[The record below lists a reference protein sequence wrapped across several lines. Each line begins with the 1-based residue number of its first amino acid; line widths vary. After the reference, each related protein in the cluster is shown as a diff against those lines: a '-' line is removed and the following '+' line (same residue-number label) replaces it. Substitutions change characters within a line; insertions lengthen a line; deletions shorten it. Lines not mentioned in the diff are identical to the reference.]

1 MGWLIDTN
9 VLSELR
15 KGTRTDP
22 AVSTWLDGT
31 SDTDL
36 YTSVLVLG
44 ELRRGIESIRRRD
57 EVAAAALELW
67 LTRTM
72 EVFADRII
80 PIDGAITDRWGRL
93 NVPDPVPTIDGL
105 LAATALE
112 RNLVLVTRNTRDVE
126 STGVRCLNPF
136 ESRR

>member
-57 EVAAAALELW
+57 GVAAAALELW

-80 PIDGAITDRWGRL
+80 PIDAAITDRWGRL

-112 RNLVLVTRNTRDVE
+112 RNLVLVTRNTKDVE

-136 ESRR
+136 EPRR

>member
-57 EVAAAALELW
+57 GVAAAALELW

-80 PIDGAITDRWGRL
+80 PIDAEITVRWGRL

>member
-57 EVAAAALELW
+57 GVAAAALELW

-80 PIDGAITDRWGRL
+80 PIDAAITDRWGRL

-136 ESRR
+136 EPSR